1 MLKKTNIFQ
10 KKDLKKYEE
19 RGREKREGGERERG
33 REGESDISIDT
44 KFGGVPPGREVQ
56 KVTSATPHHPMPEL
70 VDLIGVDV
78 SRRLCNRRTWVRIR
92 PLPREFVTV
101 TGARSCSN

>member
-33 REGESDISIDT
+33 RGERAISRLT
-44 KFGGVPPGREVQ
+44 QNLAAFHPGVRC
-56 KVTSATPHHPMPEL
+56 KK
-70 VDLIGVDV
+70 
-78 SRRLCNRRTWVRIR
+78 
-92 PLPREFVTV
+92 
-101 TGARSCSN
+101 